1 MAVIATLLPN
11 DAHLQRVRIAVRDRH
26 ELVAC
31 MTWAALR
38 DVCETRPVR
47 LVIADLFASGT
58 AAFDGVRVIKRRWPR
73 LTFIMYS
80 AVPPERVHDAFD
92 AGRQGVDVLVVA
104 DHDDT
109 PRALLAHIERAE
121 ARSLTAVLR
130 ESLQGV
136 DELVQDAVLLSVSRA
151 HERLSPDGLAKLL
164 ALPRR
169 TVSFRLEHA
178 GFPSPRRLLTWGRLI
193 MAANL
198 MEDPNRAADR
208 VAASLGFPSASA
220 FRNMCQRYL
229 HSTPSEIRRRG
240 GASYAVRALLR
251 HVRPAT
257 QRQAGPERPASR
269 APAFTI

>member
-11 DAHLQRVRIAVRDRH
+11 GAQLQRVRTAVRDRH

-31 MTWAALR
+31 STWGDLR
-38 DVCETRPVR
+38 EACESRPIR
-47 LVIADLFASGT
+47 LVIADLFATGN

-73 LTFIMYS
+73 VTFIMYS
-80 AVPPERVHDAFD
+80 TISPDRVHDAFD

-104 DHDDT
+104 DQDDT
-109 PRALLAHIERAE
+109 PRALLAHIEQAE

-169 TVSFRLEHA
+169 TVSFRLEQA

-208 VAASLGFPSASA
+208 VSASLGFPSASA

-240 GASYAVRALLR
+240 GAVYAVRALLR
-251 HVRPAT
+251 HVRPKNH
-257 QRQAGPERPASR
+257 RSAGAERPASR